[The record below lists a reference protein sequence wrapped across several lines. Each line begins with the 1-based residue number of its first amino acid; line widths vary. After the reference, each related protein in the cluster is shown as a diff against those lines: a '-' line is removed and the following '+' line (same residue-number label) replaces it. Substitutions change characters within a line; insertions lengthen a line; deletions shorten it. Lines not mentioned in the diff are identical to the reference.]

1 MDHPHP
7 SQPGALAPARSRFGQ
22 WVRKALQGTHHHFT
36 CSVPA
41 KIGFLAGLLMNMF
54 YSGIKLDDGQLAAL
68 KGLPPEATIVYTG
81 KYKSTFE
88 FWFYFTRYQREKL
101 RYPQIGLD
109 YRFLILQPVSRCLRI
124 LLAHLHY
131 FLGHWKLLDPYS
143 SGYLR
148 DEMAKGRSIF
158 LSLVEK
164 KGFYRRFVKA
174 KTDPVQ
180 CLIEIQQTLDRPIF
194 LVPQLMLFG
203 REPYRSIPSI
213 LDIFLG
219 SRENPRKIR
228 KIMVLFK
235 NPGNVFVEVSQPLD
249 LRQFT
254 QSPEVRD
261 RDRAQQAV
269 LLRQRLLQQIN
280 RHRQSITGPILKTK
294 EELKEQIL
302 TSERLQEFMEQ
313 FAAKRETPLYRIRK
327 EADGYIDEIAAKYNN
342 FVIKFGA
349 TMVRWILDSMFEG
362 VTVNRDVLNRVKT
375 LARRGPVIFIPCH
388 KSHIDYLILSY
399 ILYTNNMPV
408 PHIAAGKNLS
418 FWPLGPFFRGGGAF
432 FIRRSFKGA
441 VVYSKVF
448 SEYVCTLLSEG
459 FNIEFFIEGGRSR
472 TGKLILPKLGLLSII
487 LNAYREG
494 VCEDM
499 IFAPIYIGYDRVLEE
514 NAYLREVEGGQKEP
528 ENFLQVLKARKF
540 LKKRFGR
547 IYIKFN
553 EPISI
558 KDVLTRFETPFE
570 EMSSKEQNVLCRN
583 LGFRIVNAINAVTVV
598 TPHALAASA
607 LLNASKER
615 LANSQLLEIIETY
628 LTYLFSQSA
637 PLADTLLMD
646 QTRAI
651 ENALD
656 SFVGSKFIEMVDA
669 QPEDIEGETEFK
681 INLNKRTAL
690 SYYQNSCIAFFIPAA
705 ITGLVILAKD
715 AFQFSAVDL
724 HSEYRFIQEF
734 FKNEFAYDVD
744 RTPEYFVRKTL
755 KTFIDDAILMPHR
768 SLPDTYQLT
777 AVGYRKLRQFAS
789 FLKPFFES
797 YWIALNSFM
806 RPSKKELDKK
816 DRLKKVQSLGAK
828 MYKEKAVGR
837 IEALSKINY
846 VNAVD
851 YFNYHGIRNADA
863 EEKIQR
869 YAEKVQHYLGHLPP

>member
-1 MDHPHP
+1 MDQ
-7 SQPGALAPARSRFGQ
+7 SQPGASAPARSRLRR
-22 WVRKALQGTHHHFT
+22 WIDKALQGTHHHFSCT
-36 CSVPA
+36 VPA

-54 YSGIKLDDGQLAAL
+54 YSGIKVDDSQLAVL
-68 KGLPPEATIVYTG
+68 KGLPPEATIVYAG
-81 KYKSTFE
+81 KYKSFFE

-101 RYPQIGLD
+101 RYPEIGLD
-109 YRFLILQPVSRCLRI
+109 YRFLIWQPVSRCLRM

-131 FLGHWKLLDPYS
+131 FLGHWKLLDPYR

-148 DEMAKGRSIF
+148 DEMANGRTAF

-174 KTDPVQ
+174 QTDPVQ
-180 CLIEIQQTLDRPIF
+180 YLIEIQKTLDRPIF

-219 SRENPRKIR
+219 SRENPGKIR
-228 KIMVLFK
+228 KVMVLFK

-249 LRQFT
+249 LRQFIET
-254 QSPEVRD
+254 PEIRERD
-261 RDRAQQAV
+261 LEQQAV
-269 LLRQRLLQQIN
+269 LLRQQLLRQIN
-280 RHRQSITGPILKTK
+280 RHRQSITGPILKTR

-313 FAAKRETPLYRIRK
+313 FAVKRETPLYKLRK

-349 TMVRWILDSMFEG
+349 ILVRWILESMFEG
-362 VTVNRDVLNRVKT
+362 VTVNRDILNQVKT
-375 LARRGPVIFIPCH
+375 MAQRGPVIFIPCH

-399 ILYTNNMPV
+399 ILHINNMPC

-418 FWPLGPFFRGGGAF
+418 FWPVGPFFRGGGAF
-432 FIRRSFKGA
+432 FIRRTFKGA
-441 VVYSKVF
+441 VLYSKVF
-448 SEYVCTLLSEG
+448 SEYVCRLLAEG

-487 LNAYREG
+487 LNAYRER
-494 VCEDM
+494 VCEDL

-514 NAYLREVEGGQKEP
+514 NAYLREIQGGQKEP

-547 IYIKFN
+547 IYIKFK

-558 KDVLTRFETPFE
+558 KDVLTRFDTPFE
-570 EMSSKEQNVLCRN
+570 KMSSKEQNILCRN
-583 LGFRIVNAINAVTVV
+583 LGFRIINAINAVTVV

-615 LANSQLLEIIETY
+615 LTYQQLSEIIETY
-628 LTYLFSQSA
+628 LDYLSSQGA

-656 SFVGSKFIEMVDA
+656 SFVQSKFIEKIDA
-669 QPEDIEGETEFK
+669 KKEEIEGETEFK
-681 INLNKRTAL
+681 IILHKRSAL

-705 ITGLVILAKD
+705 ITGLVILGKD

-755 KTFIDDAILMPHR
+755 KAFIDEAILMPHR

-777 AVGYRKLRQFAS
+777 SVGYRKLRQFAS

-797 YWIALNSFM
+797 YWITLNSFM
-806 RPSKKELDKK
+806 RVSKKELDKK
-816 DRLKKVQSLGAK
+816 ERLKKVQSLGSR
-828 MYKEKAVGR
+828 MFKEKAVAR

-851 YFNYHGIRNADA
+851 YFNYHGIKNAEA
-863 EEKIQR
+863 EEKIQM
-869 YAEKVQHYLGHLPP
+869 YAEKVQNYLGYLPP